1 MGLRDLNAFAGVMLC
16 ALLGAGADRA
26 CAFDWSNAWTTPAQ
40 RAQRL
45 LDSGHPLEAARLFN
59 DPKRR
64 AYAELRGG
72 RYAAAARQLAPF
84 HDVDSE
90 YNRGN
95 ALARAGDLRAAL
107 VSYDAALEQV
117 PDDPEV
123 RHNRDLVAR
132 ALERRSAQRSGSGT
146 PQQGGSGKQQGSE
159 SSQRGGSQGSSGAN
173 DSGSRAGSPK
183 GQQSG
188 GSSTG
193 SASPGDES
201 EQAKRDAQLAAQ
213 MQRNATQS
221 RQGRASS
228 SGATGNARGGKSGTD
243 ASERGQAIDGDWP
256 PPESEQTLALEQW
269 LRRIPEDPG
278 GLLRRKFLIEH
289 IERHQG
295 TEP

>member
-1 MGLRDLNAFAGVMLC
+1 MLC
-16 ALLGAGADRA
+16 VLLGAGGHRA
-26 CAFDWSNAWTTPAQ
+26 RAFDWSNAWSTPAQ

-45 LDSGHPLEAARLFN
+45 LDAGHPLEAARLFK

-64 AYAELRGG
+64 AYAELQGG
-72 RYAAAARQLAPF
+72 RYGEAARQLAPF

-95 ALARAGDLRAAL
+95 ALARTGDLRAAL
-107 VSYDAALEQV
+107 ASYDAALEQI
-117 PDDPEV
+117 PDDAEV

-132 ALERRSAQRSGSGT
+132 ALQQRSAQQSGSAT

-159 SSQRGGSQGSSGAN
+159 SSPRSGSQGSSGAN
-173 DSGSRAGSPK
+173 DSGGRAGSPK

-193 SASPGDES
+193 AASPGDES
-201 EQAKRDAQLAAQ
+201 QQAKRDAQLAAQ

-228 SGATGNARGGKSGTD
+228 SGARGEARGGKSGTD
-243 ASERGQAIDGDWP
+243 ESERGQAVDADWP
-256 PPESEQTLALEQW
+256 PPKSEQTLALEQW